1 MVCMGLHKLRLRNYS
16 DISEAAIRVGLLL
29 LFVDLEMRTPFVR
42 KLQPEEVW
50 LYRNP
55 MTDSYV
61 PGDMLWKMVAL
72 VPVSVILTV
81 FLVKRDTADLRAATL
96 VATLAIPL
104 NGVLT
109 NIVKLCV
116 GR

>member
-1 MVCMGLHKLRLRNYS
+1 VEDGG
-16 DISEAAIRVGLLL
+16 V
-29 LFVDLEMRTPFVR
+29 V
-42 KLQPEEVW
+42 
-50 LYRNP
+50 
-55 MTDSYV
+55 
-61 PGDMLWKMVAL
+61 
-72 VPVSVILTV
+72 VPVSVLLTM

-96 VATLAIPL
+96 VATIVIPL